1 MRLSKKEGL
10 ELSLRCPTR
19 RQALAAL
26 CCLPLGAYAKK
37 ERRKPLIVLDPGH
50 HPSQPG
56 ALSASGYYE
65 VAYNDQFAAELA
77 ELLRYAGWN
86 VVLTRTP
93 KQNKTLAERAAV
105 AGQIDADLFLSIH
118 HDSVRPEYVERFE
131 YEGRKAQR
139 TTRPFSG
146 HSLFVSSRNV
156 EYEVS
161 YIFASMIA
169 RAIADYGRAPALY
182 HADPVLGESRPL
194 LDKRYGVYRFD
205 GLAVLHKN
213 TVPAV
218 LMEVGVLPDPADEA
232 WVSIR
237 ENRHALQWAIA
248 KAAKNLWVNYRTF

>member
-1 MRLSKKEGL
+1 M
-10 ELSLRCPTR
+10 SLRFHTR

-26 CCLPLGAYAKK
+26 CCLPLAAHAQKT
-37 ERRKPLIVLDPGH
+37 RPKPLIVLDPGH
-50 HPSQPG
+50 HPTQPG
-56 ALSASGYYE
+56 ALSARGYYE
-65 VAYNDQFAAELA
+65 VAYNDQFTAELA
-77 ELLRYAGWN
+77 ELLRLAGWN
-86 VVLTRTP
+86 VALTRTP
-93 KQNKTLAERAAV
+93 TENKTPAERAAV

-118 HDSVRPEYVERFE
+118 HDSVRPEFVERFD

-161 YIFASMIA
+161 YLFASMIA

-205 GLAVLHKN
+205 GLVVLHKN
-213 TVPAV
+213 TVPSV
-218 LMEVGVLPDPADEA
+218 LMEIGVLPDPTDEA

-237 ENRHALQWAIA
+237 ENRHAMQWAIA
-248 KAAKNLWVNYRTF
+248 KAAKNLWVNHRTF